1 VIEFVH
7 YDFAAKY
14 SQGGSKHIL
23 PGPILP
29 FVYQEVRRLTLAAH
43 VALGCRGVSCRAD
56 FRFDDRIEGTGLFCV
71 EVTPSPA

>member
-1 VIEFVH
+1 
-7 YDFAAKY
+7 
-14 SQGGSKHIL
+14 
-23 PGPILP
+23 
-29 FVYQEVRRLTLAAH
+29 